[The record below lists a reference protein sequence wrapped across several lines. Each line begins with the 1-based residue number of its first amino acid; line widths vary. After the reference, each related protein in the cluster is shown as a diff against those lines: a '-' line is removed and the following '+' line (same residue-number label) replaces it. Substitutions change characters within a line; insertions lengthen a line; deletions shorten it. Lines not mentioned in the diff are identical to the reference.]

1 MAGSPDFQSDSIKVG
16 ELGLRRLRT
25 GETGLSATTSISY
38 ARWNAIQADLVNRRG
53 LPYTDNIGNAR
64 VEAFEG
70 MIDWVPLR
78 GLRGIVSFLQTHN
91 TTSGALSDSS
101 SPAHRRLPD
110 TPPFAITGDLSYHW
124 RVGGRGDTLLVGASA
139 QRVGRSVL
147 GTGDLFDLD
156 QGRYSTLGLRGGW
169 TRGRYDLSLT
179 AENVTNAR
187 GNLFASGNPFELV
200 TRSLVTPLRPFNVR
214 LGAKVNW

>member
-1 MAGSPDFQSDSIKVG
+1 MG
-16 ELGLRRLRT
+16 
-25 GETGLSATTSISY
+25 
-38 ARWNAIQADLVNRRG
+38 
-53 LPYTDNIGNAR
+53 
-64 VEAFEG
+64 
-70 MIDWVPLR
+70 DWVPLR
-78 GLRGIVSFLQTHN
+78 GLRAIVSFLQTHN

-110 TPPFAITGDLSYHW
+110 TPPFAITGDLSY
-124 RVGGRGDTLLVGASA
+124 RRAVGRRGDTLLVGASM

-169 TRGRYDLSLT
+169 RRGRVDLSLT

-187 GNLFASGNPFELV
+187 GDLFASGNPFVLT
-200 TRSLVTPLRPFNVR
+200 TRSILTPLRPFNVR
-214 LGAKVNW
+214 LGAKIGW